1 MNDIYDIKNILTA
14 LSYIRKDTW
23 YIIGIGIIVYLIFIF
38 FLIIFERYYRLRE
51 QHSLQNEDNTTP
63 DPLANLEL
71 DDAEFFEKIS
81 FAVRTHL
88 EQSWQMS
95 GAITKTP
102 QEIYKKIPSDSLR
115 RILSACEFYEYTGQ
129 EATLAQ
135 KRIIK
140 GLAREFLMLQ

>member
-14 LSYIRKDTW
+14 LEYIRKDTW

-38 FLIIFERYYRLRE
+38 FLIVFERYYRLRE
-51 QHSLQNEDNTTP
+51 QHSLQNEDNTIP
-63 DPLANLEL
+63 DPLTNLEL

-88 EQSWQMS
+88 EQSRQMS
-95 GAITKTP
+95 GAITKTSK
-102 QEIYKKIPSDSLR
+102 EIYKKISSDSLK
-115 RILSACEFYEYTGQ
+115 RILDTCEFYEYTGQ

-140 GLAREFLMLQ
+140 GLAREFLML